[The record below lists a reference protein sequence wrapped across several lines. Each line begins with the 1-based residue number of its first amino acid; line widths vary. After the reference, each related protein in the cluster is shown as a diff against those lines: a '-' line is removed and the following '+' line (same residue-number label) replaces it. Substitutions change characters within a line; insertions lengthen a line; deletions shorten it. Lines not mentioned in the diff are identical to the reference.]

1 MQCTII
7 ETPEAPARL
16 TVAEAAK
23 LMNVTP
29 MFLRLALRKKLF
41 DFGECIQQTGE
52 RYTYYI
58 NRARFLR
65 YLSGDSK

>member
-29 MFLRLALRKKLF
+29 MFLRLALQKGLF
-41 DFGECIQQTGE
+41 DFGECMQQTGA

-58 NRARFLR
+58 NRARFMR
-65 YLSGDSK
+65 YLNGEIK